1 MKLDSL
7 ANQSLEANQPSGGPT
22 EPSLLSLLGIGKE
35 VFQSVG
41 GGEAF
46 IRHEREHF
54 YDAGEDA
61 DPSGAELV

>member
-1 MKLDSL
+1 MEPDSPT
-7 ANQSLEANQPSGGPT
+7 NQSLEADEPSGGPVQ
-22 EPSLLSLLGIGKE
+22 PSLLSLLGIGRE